1 MYQEGNIKYYNAGD
15 GKIYKQVGDG
25 PRTLV
30 NPKDYKYV
38 PKKAGGTRDDGGGK
52 SADSK
57 KDGSTRDS
65 SKDDSRRDRDSE
77 RSRETDEDVLKQ
89 LKDPLPPDAYSFPY
103 EQLFRDMLASFP
115 QAQFQTDDE
124 MLGTANNYADM
135 QVSSQLLALQQ
146 ALDQAGVDAK
156 SQKELIE
163 GAYAGVAD
171 QLAQTT
177 ETQKAQALES
187 AISRGGGRSGVVDW
201 SNAKI
206 NEAQTS
212 QLAQTEAQKA
222 AQLANVANQLMSQK
236 KQYTGQI
243 NQLEGQRGSLA
254 QQFLHNL
261 QNQNYANNTN
271 AWNNKMGFTS
281 DLSGKALNSNQF
293 NQGLTLDWTNTIGK
307 VPDSAPKSNP
317 TYNQPVQPNTA
328 AQPATPAKQINNDN
342 EKAYLTNQ
350 YNSAIK
356 SGNTGLASWAKN
368 QAKQYGFS
376 I

>member
-25 PRTLV
+25 PKKLV
-30 NPKDYKYV
+30 DPKNYKYV
-38 PKKAGGTRDDGGGK
+38 PKKAGGTRDDGGSK
-52 SADSK
+52 STDSK
-57 KDGSTRDS
+57 KDSSAEGNNRDG
-65 SKDDSRRDRDSE
+65 D
-77 RSRETDEDVLKQ
+77 DVLKQ

-103 EQLFRDMLASFP
+103 EQLYRDMLASYP
-115 QAQFQTDDE
+115 RAQFQTDDE

-146 ALDQAGVDAK
+146 AMDQAGVDAK

-206 NEAQTS
+206 NEAQTAQLS
-212 QLAQTEAQKA
+212 QSEAQKA
-222 AQLANVANQLMSQK
+222 AQLANVANQLAALQ

-243 NQLEGQRGSLA
+243 NQLEGQRGSLS
-254 QQFLHNL
+254 QQYLQNL
-261 QNQNYANNTN
+261 QNQNYANNAN
-271 AWNNKMGFTS
+271 AWGAQVGAIS

-307 VPDSAPKSNP
+307 VPDSVPKSNP
-317 TYNQPVQPNTA
+317 TYNQPAPTVPNNA
-328 AQPATPAKQINNDN
+328 VAQPATPAKQINNDN
-342 EKAYLTNQ
+342 EKTYLTNQ

-356 SGNTGLASWAKN
+356 SGNSGLANWAKN